1 MQETIIPQS
10 LVVTMREIRIRGF
23 NLKSEHIGGM
33 MHIFIKT
40 ILIFILLMSFNT
52 VNAAERLNGA
62 GATFPYPLY
71 SAWAY
76 DYSKITGIQ
85 INYQSIGSG
94 GGQRQV
100 SERTVDFGAS
110 DDPLQPDQI
119 QKDKLLQF
127 PAVIGGVV
135 PVVNIGNVKSGQFK
149 LDPETLCKLF
159 LGEIKYWD
167 DDKVKKVNPDL
178 NLPHR
183 EVTVIYR
190 SDGSGTTAIFT
201 NYLNETCPSW
211 KEKVGAGKAVK
222 FPSGIGG
229 KGNEG
234 VANYVKRAAGSIGYV
249 EFAYAKQNNL
259 NFTQLKNAAGN
270 FVTPGFES
278 FEDAAESGDFDK
290 KKDFYLWLT
299 NAPGKG
305 SWPIAGA
312 TFILL
317 AKEKT
322 DANKNV
328 VKFFDWAFKNGDNK
342 AKELVYVPLPVS
354 LKDKVRAYWK
364 EKGIY

>member
-1 MQETIIPQS
+1 M
-10 LVVTMREIRIRGF
+10 
-23 NLKSEHIGGM
+23 
-33 MHIFIKT
+33 KT
-40 ILIFILLMSFNT
+40 LTKLMITFAILMSFNI
-52 VNAAERLNGA
+52 VYAAERLNGA

-76 DYSKITGIQ
+76 DYNRITGVQ

-100 SERTVDFGAS
+100 TERTVDFGAS
-110 DDPLQPDQI
+110 DDPLKPGQVK
-119 QKDKLLQF
+119 KDKLLQF

-135 PVVNIGNVKSGQFK
+135 PVVNLGNVRPGQLK
-149 LDPETLCKLF
+149 LESETLCKLF

-167 DDKVKKVNPDL
+167 DEKVKKLNPDIK
-178 NLPHR
+178 LPHN

-201 NYLNETCPSW
+201 NYLNETCPAW

-249 EFAYAKQNNL
+249 EFAYAKQNKL
-259 NFTQLKNAAGN
+259 VFTQLKNAAGN
-270 FVTPGFES
+270 FVAPGFES
-278 FEDAAESGDFDK
+278 FEDAAASGAFDPE
-290 KKDFYLWLT
+290 KDFYLWLT

-322 DANKNV
+322 ASNKSV
-328 VKFFDWAFKNGDNK
+328 VKFFDWAFKNGDNR
-342 AKELVYVPLPVS
+342 AKELVYVPLPKS
-354 LKDKVRAYWK
+354 LEEKIRGYWK